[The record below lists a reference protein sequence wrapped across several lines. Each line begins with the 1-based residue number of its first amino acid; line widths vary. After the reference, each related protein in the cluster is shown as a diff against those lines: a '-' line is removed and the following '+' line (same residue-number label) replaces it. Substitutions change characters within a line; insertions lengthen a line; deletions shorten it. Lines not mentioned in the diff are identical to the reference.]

1 MHDLHFFLVILRSEK
16 ENGSFL
22 SFLKIPIPLL
32 HLASHEARKEADMKF
47 TNTLNK
53 NCSYGIFN

>member
-22 SFLKIPIPLL
+22 LKIPIPLL

-47 TNTLNK
+47 TNTLK
-53 NCSYGIFN
+53 

>member
-32 HLASHEARKEADMKF
+32 HLASHEARKEADKKF
-47 TNTLNK
+47 TNTLK
-53 NCSYGIFN
+53 